1 MTKENNAKEII
12 PDYKKDKK
20 RVDGRKM
27 DELRPISIKVGVIPN
42 ADGSAY
48 LEWGQ
53 NKVYAAVYGPRE
65 ALPKHTQ
72 NSLKAVIKATYRM
85 TPFSVPERKQPR
97 PNRRDME
104 ISKVLSEALDRA
116 VFTEQ
121 FPNTEIAV
129 FVQVVDSNAGSRVA
143 CLTAASVALADAG
156 IPMRDMISAVGVGK
170 AFGELIVDLNKD
182 EEDAPDAVD
191 IPMAVMPSTGEI
203 VLLQMDGLLKKEEW
217 VKVHELGI
225 KACNDIFEIQKKALL
240 DRFDT
245 TDVTDKT
252 TEKIVV
258 PKVAKAVAEETD
270 SEDENSEN
278 SGEENSE
285 EETETDSEDAEAE
298 ADEEKS
304 TKTKAVKKK
313 VRK

>member
-1 MTKENNAKEII
+1 MSGRVRENM

-27 DELRPISIKVGVIPN
+27 DELRPMSIKVGVIPN

-72 NSLKAVIKATYRM
+72 NPLKANIKVTYRM
-85 TPFSVPERKQPR
+85 ATFSVPERKQPR

-104 ISKVLSEALDRA
+104 ISKVLGEALDKA

-129 FVQVVDSNAGSRVA
+129 FVEVIDSNAGSRVA
-143 CLTAASVALADAG
+143 CLTAASCAMADAG
-156 IPMRDMISAVGVGK
+156 IPMKDMVAATGVGK

-191 IPMAVMPSTGEI
+191 IPFGILPNTGEI
-203 VLLQMDGLLKKEEW
+203 VLLQMDGVLKKEEW
-217 VKVHELGI
+217 EKIAVLGYD
-225 KACNDIFEIQKKALL
+225 ACKKIYEVQKKALS
-240 DRFDT
+240 
-245 TDVTDKT
+245 
-252 TEKIVV
+252 EKYQL
-258 PKVAKAVAEETD
+258 
-270 SEDENSEN
+270 SEVSEN
-278 SGEENSE
+278 AIESKVSAKKDEKLSAPAKK
-285 EETETDSEDAEAE
+285 ETKDQAKQGFAGG
-298 ADEEKS
+298 AKQVLPQV
-304 TKTKAVKKK
+304 KAKK

>member
-1 MTKENNAKEII
+1 MSEEKI
-12 PDYKKDKK
+12 PDYRKEKK

-27 DELRPISIKVGVIPN
+27 DELRPLSIKVGVLPN

-72 NSLKAVIKATYRM
+72 NPYKANVKVLYRM
-85 TPFSVPERKQPR
+85 TTFSVPERKQPR

-104 ISKVLSEALDRA
+104 ISKVLSEALETV

-129 FVQVVDSNAGSRVA
+129 FVEVVDSNAGSRVA

-156 IPMRDMISAVGVGK
+156 IPMKDLVAATGVGK
-170 AFGELIVDLNKD
+170 AFGELVVDLNKD

-191 IPMAVMPSTGEI
+191 IPFGVMPNSGDI
-203 VLLQMDGLLKKEEW
+203 VLLQMDGLLTKEEW
-217 VKVHELGI
+217 EKIIPLGQ
-225 KACNDIFEIQKKALL
+225 KACKQIYEIQKKALTEKYSL
-240 DRFDT
+240 
-245 TDVTDKT
+245 TDVS
-252 TEKIVV
+252 EKNV
-258 PKVAKAVAEETD
+258 EETVLAKK
-270 SEDENSEN
+270 NI
-278 SGEENSE
+278 
-285 EETETDSEDAEAE
+285 EAKKE
-298 ADEEKS
+298 PKEIKS
-304 TKTKAVKKK
+304 KKVKK
-313 VRK
+313 